1 MALKRFVQ
9 EQKQLI
15 IHTEGMICSTAKQ
28 LFESREFNRIV
39 ALYVKKFVKHSSYV
53 QDIRDRGL
61 FKKSDGLYITELL
74 RMLAEHPLDEVAK
87 LQPDAQEL
95 LDPQSRK
102 SLLIFVEELYNF
114 WRTFDRFMILYSE
127 PGPSS
132 FDQRPYRSF
141 NATMGTLTNLIR
153 GVYRD
158 ICENITGD
166 HPRIYRQVPAGCNVG
181 LIAVPRSYTM
191 PDEYS
196 TLLGGVSFIRQVLIN
211 PPMIIDPPMNKR
223 EGQFTRITRNPI
235 AGLAFDRDSWLCY
248 PAQVGPLVIFIYFH
262 QRYMSLGC
270 SLANLFEIAT
280 DEQIAKGPDAIYAY
294 GVPPES
300 LKEYGKLPTV
310 FYDDEAN
317 GILVGAIPREDHFA
331 YFGYLKKMVLT
342 LHNIIMMKRGKMPF
356 HGAMVHILLSSGISA
371 NVLLIGDTGTGKSET
386 LEALRVLGDEYIN
399 ELRIIADDMGSLEID
414 EQQRV
419 VRGYGTE
426 VGAFVRLDDLQEGFA
441 FGQIDRAIIM
451 SPQKVNARVV
461 LPVTRLEEIIH
472 GYPVDIILY
481 ANNYEEVDEDHP
493 LLEKFSTAEQALRV
507 YREGTAMSKGT
518 TTSTGIVHSYFANI
532 FGPPQY
538 REIHEHLA
546 EKTFAMAF
554 ASGLYVGQMRTRLG
568 ISGYEMKGPQEA
580 AKALF
585 ALISE
590 LNKANGKS
598 C

>member
-102 SLLIFVEELYNF
+102 SMLIFVEELYNF

-196 TLLGGVSFIRQVLIN
+196 TLLGEVSFIRQVLIN

-223 EGQFTRITRNPI
+223 EGQFTRIKRNPI

-294 GVPPES
+294 GVPPDS
-300 LKEYGKLPTV
+300 LKEYGKVPTV
-310 FYDDEAN
+310 FYDDEVN

-414 EQQRV
+414 EQQKV
-419 VRGYGTE
+419 VHGYGTE

-518 TTSTGIVHSYFANI
+518 TTSTGLVHSYFANI

-590 LNKANGKS
+590 LKKANSKS

>member
-95 LDPQSRK
+95 LDPQPRK

-132 FDQRPYRSF
+132 FEQRPYRSF

-181 LIAVPRSYTM
+181 LIAVPRSCTM
-191 PDEYS
+191 PAEYS
-196 TLLGGVSFIRQVLIN
+196 TLLGEVSFIRQVLIN

-235 AGLAFDRDSWLCY
+235 ADLSFVRDSWLCY

-310 FYDDEAN
+310 FYDDEEN

-356 HGAMVHILLSSGISA
+356 HGAMVHILLNSGISA

-414 EQQRV
+414 EQHRT

-461 LPVTRLEEIIH
+461 LPVTRLEEIIR

-518 TTSTGIVHSYFANI
+518 TTSIGLVHSYFANI

-546 EKTFAMAF
+546 EITFARAF
-554 ASGLYVGQMRTRLG
+554 SSGLYVGQMRTRLG

-590 LNKANGKS
+590 LKRANSKS
-598 C
+598 S